1 MPAEIPIGNTR
12 GPHEIDQTVADMV
25 PNTSFVFTEACSQ
38 NLLPAFGGEKLNKKS
53 QFPDNERTPEAPM
66 RLWSSFVLVYYFA
79 KLASNKLRDGVDDI
93 LLQRQTKIYFSRG
106 GSQRN
111 AARLFSAVGVAKNRK
126 K

>member
-1 MPAEIPIGNTR
+1 M
-12 GPHEIDQTVADMV
+12 

-38 NLLPAFGGEKLNKKS
+38 NLLPAIGGEKLNKKS

-93 LLQRQTKIYFSRG
+93 LLQRQTKIYFSRD

-111 AARLFSAVGVAKNRK
+111 AARLFSAVGGS
-126 K
+126 